1 MRAGWYAAAQQVRFD
16 LRVKSSGKPSP
27 ARRLGLG
34 ILGLGAL
41 SGLLFS
47 FSLTASAAS
56 PVLPEA
62 GATTSSH
69 PVFSWTLER
78 DEESDMVY
86 IARGPETTPEGR
98 FHGENLVVAGAVTES
113 NSTAWSPPEALF
125 AGRYW
130 WNVETRDAD
139 FSPVYSTT
147 REFTV
152 ATELKLLSAR
162 LARFAVNRQ
171 VTTDLRWVTNAP
183 EVALEVRFLWQ
194 GRVAGLVRRHEET
207 IVSREP
213 DRAVLTWQ
221 APRRIPRG
229 ARLRAS
235 LRITGTGRTV
245 TVQRWFRAP

>member
-1 MRAGWYAAAQQVRFD
+1 M
-16 LRVKSSGKPSP
+16 RVKSSGKPSP

-34 ILGLGAL
+34 ILGLGVVA
-41 SGLLFS
+41 GVLLWS
-47 FSLTASAAS
+47 SLAASAAS

-69 PVFSWTLER
+69 PVFSWTLEP

-86 IARGPETTPEGR
+86 IAKEPETTPEGR
-98 FHGENLVVAGAVTES
+98 FHAENLVMTGAVIES

-125 AGRYW
+125 AGRHW

-139 FSPVYSTT
+139 FSPVYSAT

-152 ATELKLLSAR
+152 ATELKLLSVR

-171 VTTDLRWVTNAP
+171 VTTDLRWLTNSRD
-183 EVALEVRFLWQ
+183 VAIEVRFLWR
-194 GRVAGLVRRHEET
+194 GRIAGVVRAHEET

-213 DRAVLTWQ
+213 DRETLTWRTPQ
-221 APRRIPRG
+221 RIPRG
-229 ARLRAS
+229 VRLRAR
-235 LRITGTGRTV
+235 LRITGTGETV
-245 TVQRWFRAP
+245 TAQRWFKAP